1 VARDRDG
8 PNPARALTPAA
19 TVAVMS
25 EETDDRE
32 RRLAAVERELR
43 RARGPGEE
51 RDLVETVGDEQRR
64 DRERE
69 AREDDG
75 EE

>member
-1 VARDRDG
+1 
-8 PNPARALTPAA
+8 
-19 TVAVMS
+19 MS